1 MIRPENKRHRVS
13 DPAGGDAVGAW
24 TARVL
29 VAMRAVPWVKSLADE
44 DLLALMRAGQV
55 QQWRD
60 GDVVLAQE
68 DRWQAC
74 ILILEGSLR
83 QVMRRPDG
91 TEFLV
96 NELICG
102 EVAGL
107 VSLQREN
114 LFPHSM
120 IAIGPTLTLRLTGA
134 QVEDLVLRHPACGLV
149 LIKVLTLRLGFA
161 LKFLSLTTLAPLK
174 DQLRGRIE
182 MGVLQQ
188 TLRNESEPNVLRM
201 SQREVAQTLGAS
213 RQRVNAALRD
223 LELEGVVKVGYGSVT
238 LLTPLP

>member
-1 MIRPENKRHRVS
+1 MHADKKRHPIA
-13 DPAGGDAVGAW
+13 DPGGGDAVGAW

-29 VAMRAVPWVKSLADE
+29 LAMRAAPWLASLSDE

-60 GDVVLAQE
+60 GDMVLAQE
-68 DRWQAC
+68 QKWQTC
-74 ILILEGSLR
+74 ILILEGTLR
-83 QVMRRPDG
+83 QVMRQPDG

-107 VSLQREN
+107 VSLLPEP

-223 LELEGVVKVGYGSVT
+223 LELEGVVRVGYGSIT